1 MNFATIRSILTITLC
16 AFALVTL
23 SGCVSRDKTDLEDY
37 ASGILSRPGGRI
49 EPLPPIKPYERYL
62 YRAGNEGLR
71 DPFQSFFKKKRDE
84 TVGPLPDD
92 PSQIKWNTEVQT
104 HNREELEESE
114 LDALRMVG
122 ILESND
128 ELWGIIRANDGTVHR
143 VQVGNYMGSNYG
155 KILNIQ
161 EDRIDL
167 REIIKDS
174 QGRWEERQATL
185 ALSEE

>member
-1 MNFATIRSILTITLC
+1 MNFATLRSIFTTTLC
-16 AFALVTL
+16 AFSLVTL
-23 SGCVSRDKTDLEDY
+23 PGCVSRDKTDLEDY
-37 ASGILSRPGGRI
+37 ASEILSRPGGRI
-49 EPLPPIKPYERYL
+49 EPLPPIKPYKRYL
-62 YRAGNEGLR
+62 YTAGTEGLR
-71 DPFQSFFKKKRDE
+71 DPFQSFSARKRNE
-84 TVGPLPDD
+84 PVVPVPDD
-92 PSQIKWNTEVQT
+92 PSQIEWNTEVQT

-122 ILESND
+122 ILKSND

-167 REIIKDS
+167 REIVKDS
-174 QGRWEERQATL
+174 RGRWEERQATL
-185 ALSEE
+185 VLSEE